1 MCYFLNKKTCQN
13 DKVFIKLKIKEKI
26 IAVTLLQKSG
36 GEFPS
41 LGGVAKIQRIFDGV
55 VKFIRYKMTFF
66 KFRRKN
72 KNEYL
77 CSPNIQKNVFKN
89 NSTQSRK

>member
-1 MCYFLNKKTCQN
+1 MIRFLS
-13 DKVFIKLKIKEKI
+13 IW
-26 IAVTLLQKSG
+26 KSG
-36 GEFPS
+36 RQKTMLPAITNDR
-41 LGGVAKIQRIFDGV
+41 LIIPLPWRDGGNQRIFDGV
-55 VKFIRYKMTFF
+55 VKREYYKMTFF
-66 KFRRKN
+66 KFRRKD

>member
-1 MCYFLNKKTCQN
+1 MLPATTNERLR
-13 DKVFIKLKIKEKI
+13 IP
-26 IAVTLLQKSG
+26 
-36 GEFPS
+36 FPRS
-41 LGGVAKIQRIFDGV
+41 MAEIQRIFDWV
-55 VKFIRYKMTFF
+55 IKRERYKMNIF
-66 KFRRKN
+66 KFRRKD

>member
-1 MCYFLNKKTCQN
+1 MIRVLSIWKNERQKSLLTG
-13 DKVFIKLKIKEKI
+13 
-26 IAVTLLQKSG
+26 LLQQTTENSPPLEGWRKFK
-36 GEFPS
+36 EFLTGWS
-41 LGGVAKIQRIFDGV
+41 KLSAL
-55 VKFIRYKMTFF
+55 TFF